1 MQVFKR
7 GNNESSQKLKKYIY
21 YPYYS
26 TSCQPGWRVFEKM
39 IRKITPTCFVFYY
52 KIFSICPIMQCG
64 THLRQSTHNLLQT
77 QQNHNLALIIMFTTT
92 KYCKIISSF
101 MLFCKILSGAPFPC
115 VVKMLKCFY
124 YLKSSSSFLTFF
136 NFHIICILEHIIICL
151 VSCHMLVPIF
161 AWWKKIQFFFIW
173 RSYIWTNTKSN
184 CNRNPWAAYDAL

>member
-1 MQVFKR
+1 M
-7 GNNESSQKLKKYIY
+7 
-21 YPYYS
+21 S
-26 TSCQPGWRVFEKM
+26 TRLEGFWKDDPKNYTNLFCFLFTRSFQFVQSCNVGP
-39 IRKITPTCFVFYY
+39 TPA
-52 KIFSICPIMQCG
+52 
-64 THLRQSTHNLLQT
+64 HNLLQT

-136 NFHIICILEHIIICL
+136 NFHIICTLEHIIICL

-161 AWWKKIQFFFIW
+161 AWWKKIQFFSSGEVISELILKVTVIEILGLHMMLC
-173 RSYIWTNTKSN
+173 RDKYN
-184 CNRNPWAAYDAL
+184 

>member
-1 MQVFKR
+1 MPVFKR
-7 GNNESSQKLKKYIY
+7 GNNESSQKLKNILITQHHVNQTGSFLKRW
-21 YPYYS
+21 S
-26 TSCQPGWRVFEKM
+26 EKLHQLVLFF
-39 IRKITPTCFVFYY
+39 ITRFFQFVQACHVGPTPAY
-52 KIFSICPIMQCG
+52 
-64 THLRQSTHNLLQT
+64 NLLQT
-77 QQNHNLALIIMFTTT
+77 QQNHNLALIIMFITT

-161 AWWKKIQFFFIW
+161 AWWKKIQYFIC
-173 RSYIWTNTKSN
+173 REVMYE
-184 CNRNPWAAYDAL
+184 L

>member
-1 MQVFKR
+1 MSTRLEGFWKDDQKNYTNLFCFL
-7 GNNESSQKLKKYIY
+7 SQDLFNLSNHAMWD
-21 YPYYS
+21 PS
-26 TSCQPGWRVFEKM
+26 
-39 IRKITPTCFVFYY
+39 
-52 KIFSICPIMQCG
+52 
-64 THLRQSTHNLLQT
+64 LTHNLLQT
-77 QQNHNLALIIMFTTT
+77 QQNHNLALIIMFTAT

-184 CNRNPWAAYDAL
+184 CNWNPWAAYDAL